1 MRITQYTL
9 KVIYYS
15 FALCLFVWGIGWLI
29 YEFTFIQNYF
39 STSTFQNILL
49 VILGTALSFVTW
61 TGLSPKKEQVIHV
74 KDKPSNSVLSRDEL
88 EAKLFETDPNSKERK
103 QILKQLNEM
112 KK

>member
-1 MRITQYTL
+1 MNITQSLRT
-9 KVIYYS
+9 VYYS
-15 FALCLFVWGIGWLI
+15 VALCLFVWGIGWLI

-74 KDKPSNSVLSRDEL
+74 KDKPSVAVLSRDEL

>member
-1 MRITQYTL
+1 MNITQSLRT
-9 KVIYYS
+9 VYYS
-15 FALCLFVWGIGWLI
+15 VALCLFVWGIGWLI